1 MLIHF
6 TFLEKDYQKSKY
18 FIVRFGNVIG
28 SDGSALPYF
37 LDQIKKD
44 LPIKLT
50 DKKMQRYFM
59 SIKEACNLVLQC
71 SNLRNKN
78 SIFFLDMGK
87 PIKIFDVIKKMF
99 DTYKQ
104 PNQKL
109 RIIISGNKFNEKI
122 SEKLTLDNKIKKTKI
137 NKIFYIKDS
146 IPKKNI
152 I

>member
-1 MLIHF
+1 M
-6 TFLEKDYQKSKY
+6 
-18 FIVRFGNVIG
+18 IG

-71 SNLRNKN
+71 SNLKNKN

-87 PIKIFDVIKKMF
+87 PIKIFDIIKKMF
-99 DTYKQ
+99 NT
-104 PNQKL
+104 
-109 RIIISGNKFNEKI
+109 
-122 SEKLTLDNKIKKTKI
+122 KTT
-137 NKIFYIKDS
+137 
-146 IPKKNI
+146 
-152 I
+152 